1 MKPEYFHETCISLQV
16 KDCTRLVGL
25 HDAIYILVDFIRK
38 YETSERNTLL
48 CGLSELYVLFAKR
61 TDDPEHIEYWKS
73 VLNES
78 QYEKYSEFGAFPL
91 AFFKKSQNEYHDK
104 NFELIDFIDTL
115 VRNNGFAGL
124 LMAQYQGEMRDE
136 NNEQTGGM
144 LLPEEI
150 IHSSVGYWRRILGD
164 VCDKSDLKHL
174 VETDVNGVL
183 NWDELL
189 NEAYEEEEA

>member
-16 KDCTRLVGL
+16 KNCTWIV
-25 HDAIYILVDFIRK
+25 DAIWILVDFIRK

-144 LLPEEI
+144 LLPGEI

-174 VETDVNGVL
+174 VETDVNGKHT
-183 NWDELL
+183 
-189 NEAYEEEEA
+189 

>member
-1 MKPEYFHETCISLQV
+1 MKPEYFHETCISLHV
-16 KDCTRLVGL
+16 KDCTWIV
-25 HDAIYILVDFIRK
+25 DAIWILVDFIQK
-38 YETSERNTLL
+38 YETSEKNTLL
-48 CGLSELYVLFAKR
+48 CDLSELYVLVAKR
-61 TDDPEHIEYWKS
+61 TDDPKHDEYWKS

-104 NFELIDFIDTL
+104 HFVLIDFIDTL

-124 LMAQYQGEMRDE
+124 LMSRYQRGMRDE
-136 NNEQTGGM
+136 NNEKTGGM

-164 VCDKSDLKHL
+164 VCFKSDLKHL

-183 NWDELL
+183 KWDELL
-189 NEAYEEEEA
+189 NEAIEEC

>member
-1 MKPEYFHETCISLQV
+1 MKPEYFHETCISLHV
-16 KDCTRLVGL
+16 KDCTWIV
-25 HDAIYILVDFIRK
+25 DAIWILVDFIQS
-38 YETSERNTLL
+38 YETSEKNTLL
-48 CGLSELYVLFAKR
+48 CDLSELYVLVAKR
-61 TDDPEHIEYWKS
+61 TDDPKHDEYWKS

-104 NFELIDFIDTL
+104 HFVLIDFIDTL

-124 LMAQYQGEMRDE
+124 LMSRYQRGMRDE
-136 NNEQTGGM
+136 NNEKTGGM

-164 VCDKSDLKHL
+164 VCFKSDLKHL

-183 NWDELL
+183 KWDELL
-189 NEAYEEEEA
+189 NEAIEEC

>member
-1 MKPEYFHETCISLQV
+1 MKPEYFHETCISLHV
-16 KDCTRLVGL
+16 KDCTWIV
-25 HDAIYILVDFIRK
+25 DAIWILVDFIRK
-38 YETSERNTLL
+38 YETSEKNTLL
-48 CGLSELYVLFAKR
+48 CDLSELYVLVAKR
-61 TDDPEHIEYWKS
+61 TDDPKHDEYWKS

-104 NFELIDFIDTL
+104 DFVLIDFIDTL
-115 VRNNGFAGL
+115 VRNNGFAEL
-124 LMAQYQGEMRDE
+124 LMSRYQRSMCDE

-183 NWDELL
+183 KWDELL
-189 NEAYEEEEA
+189 NEAIEEC

>member
-1 MKPEYFHETCISLQV
+1 MKPEYFHETCISLHV
-16 KDCTRLVGL
+16 KDCTWIV
-25 HDAIYILVDFIRK
+25 DAIWILVDFIQK
-38 YETSERNTLL
+38 YETSEKNTLL
-48 CGLSELYVLFAKR
+48 CDLSELYVLFAKR
-61 TDDPEHIEYWKS
+61 TDDPKHDEYWKS

-104 NFELIDFIDTL
+104 HFVLIDFIDTL

-124 LMAQYQGEMRDE
+124 LMSRYQRGMRDE
-136 NNEQTGGM
+136 NNEKTGGM

-164 VCDKSDLKHL
+164 VCFKSDLKHL

-183 NWDELL
+183 KWDELL
-189 NEAYEEEEA
+189 NEAIEEC

>member
-1 MKPEYFHETCISLQV
+1 MKPEYFHETCISLHV
-16 KDCTRLVGL
+16 KDCTRIV
-25 HDAIYILVDFIRK
+25 DAIWILVDFIRK
-38 YETSERNTLL
+38 YETSEKNTLL

-61 TDDPEHIEYWKS
+61 TDDPKHDEYWKS

-104 NFELIDFIDTL
+104 DFVLIDFIDTL
-115 VRNNGFAGL
+115 VRNNGFAEL
-124 LMAQYQGEMRDE
+124 LMSRYQRSMCDE

-164 VCDKSDLKHL
+164 VCGKSDLKHL

-183 NWDELL
+183 KWDELL
-189 NEAYEEEEA
+189 N